1 MDVHKTL
8 RELHEEKRRLD
19 RLIARLEATS
29 IPSRR
34 GRKAMSAA
42 EREAVSLRMKEYWAK
57 KRANGASGEEPGA
70 SSNAEPAAT
79 A

>member
-1 MDVHKTL
+1 MDVNKTL

-19 RLIARLEATS
+19 RLIARLEATYV
-29 IPSRR
+29 PSRR

-57 KRANGASGEEPGA
+57 KRGNGASGEDPA
-70 SSNAEPAAT
+70 PAPSAEPAAT